1 MSNLRTPHT
10 SVSDSAQ
17 YNTNWAPYPSSYPT
31 SNAIHYPPQTPYYP
45 SRSSLSGLL
54 PLLASPPS
62 PQTLQDT
69 PSRSALNDRPI
80 NQTNSVPFSHFNPL
94 REESDD
100 DLELSLPS
108 ITPPS
113 LPPSASP
120 SAPSNTAPTSPMKHK
135 RKKNSNSCHK
145 KCKTDQNTNPT
156 SISVTLT
163 ANAASSQAAVPGV
176 GSAHKPPPCSQS
188 LGSLVEQ
195 TKSSDGRTKEA
206 TDVWYFFKSVK
217 HGSLDDVATIPNCID
232 PDPLSKHCPS
242 NLLFTHLLCQLCPHK
257 DWVVYKNSTNGQ
269 SDMLQGHLKEQ
280 LVKFIATYNKA
291 MNIID
296 SSEFHN
302 LLDCGPHVINL
313 AVQDLLWF
321 LPLTLDDAFP
331 ISDELKA
338 DNEYHKILEA
348 DIVTTAHTL
357 VSDCHSSGQRRANFK
372 TTIENG
378 NKKGGFG
385 DPPVILHVITLL
397 QNCTT
402 CWSSTF
408 FMVNCVLEMI
418 LAIDT
423 FISDYQPDIP
433 SLTTKEHKVLNDVRQ
448 CLLYSHSIQESV
460 SSERTPMLHLVIPLY
475 EDLYN
480 IFKMLQDKYPKLS
493 HALGTAM
500 AKLNEYLK
508 IAQQTKIY
516 GLALAINPLYKF
528 EYIHESDGW
537 TTEGAA
543 RVKEDLCAV
552 MLEYQSAKPDSEPI
566 EVPDVVQQHQ
576 IVIITT
582 SGGSARAAC
591 AQQLC
596 HAGIKNL
603 KHELSGE
610 STQALTPSVEVL
622 QSNAEAKAAQDRLAV
637 QRELTE

>member
-1 MSNLRTPHT
+1 MLM
-10 SVSDSAQ
+10 
-17 YNTNWAPYPSSYPT
+17 
-31 SNAIHYPPQTPYYP
+31 
-45 SRSSLSGLL
+45 G
-54 PLLASPPS
+54 
-62 PQTLQDT
+62 
-69 PSRSALNDRPI
+69 
-80 NQTNSVPFSHFNPL
+80 F
-94 REESDD
+94 
-100 DLELSLPS
+100 
-108 ITPPS
+108 
-113 LPPSASP
+113 
-120 SAPSNTAPTSPMKHK
+120 
-135 RKKNSNSCHK
+135 SNS
-145 KCKTDQNTNPT
+145 
-156 SISVTLT
+156 
-163 ANAASSQAAVPGV
+163 
-176 GSAHKPPPCSQS
+176 
-188 LGSLVEQ
+188 
-195 TKSSDGRTKEA
+195 
-206 TDVWYFFKSVK
+206 
-217 HGSLDDVATIPNCID
+217 
-232 PDPLSKHCPS
+232 
-242 NLLFTHLLCQLCPHK
+242 
-257 DWVVYKNSTNGQ
+257 
-269 SDMLQGHLKEQ
+269 
-280 LVKFIATYNKA
+280 
-291 MNIID
+291 
-296 SSEFHN
+296 
-302 LLDCGPHVINL
+302 CGPHVINL

-622 QSNAEAKAAQDRLAV
+622 QSNAEAKAAQDRLAKNRKCFPLIWRIAMDILPAQV
-637 QRELTE
+637 SAVPCKHVFSSSKQTDSCQCSNLSTKMIEILQILKYSYQEVCFVDDLLLDTQTIVTMVDLEPEVAEKMISEERLDELKSLLAIQRPGDS